1 MPAPATLLRAQDVGK
16 TLGHVS
22 VPPLPRSRLFV
33 LTHDCLYSNLMADT
47 FIANAK
53 VDEQVLLLTARREG
67 AD

>member
-22 VPPLPRSRLFV
+22 VSRHSRSSFV
-33 LTHDCLYSNLMADT
+33 LIDRLYSNLMADT